1 MERMEE
7 IKKGDIEFFEFIVE
21 GKERKQALL
30 VLDIALK
37 CADKVPEAR
46 PPIEQT
52 LRRLGDVLLIK

>member
-1 MERMEE
+1 
-7 IKKGDIEFFEFIVE
+7 
-21 GKERKQALL
+21 
-30 VLDIALK
+30 LDIALK